1 MLKQNKESSVILWP
15 GAVPREGQASTE
27 TERLAAEVEDLKCLH
42 ALSLRLTAAQ
52 SLPEV
57 LVDVLLTAS
66 SIVGAPLG
74 SVQLL
79 TREGALDMVGQV
91 GFGEQIISAFPTVR
105 LEDCTTCSVA
115 LQRKSR
121 VIVSNLRTDPNFSGI
136 AAALH
141 AYGAIAAVSTPVLD
155 NGRNVLAMISLYW
168 HEQREPT
175 ERELRVLDLCA
186 ELAGR
191 QVERSAAE
199 ARQRLLM
206 RELAHR
212 GKNLITVIQAIA
224 TRTLSSGRSI
234 DEGRE
239 TFIGRLQ
246 AVANTYDALT
256 DEAAET
262 ANLHNIVAAGL
273 KSIGDRAS
281 ISGPVVIIPSKTA
294 QTLSL
299 VVHELATNAAK
310 YGALSVKSG
319 RVDVAWRVVQDS
331 DARERFVFE
340 WSERGGPAA
349 EPPARKGFGSVII
362 SSLVGSELHCKPELQ
377 YAEKGFNYRL
387 ECALSDLDGS
397 GSGAAPL

>member
-1 MLKQNKESSVILWP
+1 MLKQTKEGSVILWP
-15 GAVPREGQASTE
+15 GAVPGEDQASTE
-27 TERLAAEVEDLKCLH
+27 AERLAAEVEDLKCLH
-42 ALSLRLTAAQ
+42 ALSLRLTAEQ
-52 SLPEV
+52 SLTKV
-57 LVDVLLTAS
+57 LTDVLLTAS
-66 SIVGAPLG
+66 GLVSAPLG
-74 SVQLL
+74 TIQLL
-79 TREGALDMVGQV
+79 TGEGALDMVGQV
-91 GFGEQIISAFPTVR
+91 GFGERIISAFPTVQ

-115 LQRKSR
+115 LQKRSR
-121 VIVSNLRTDPNFSGI
+121 VIVSNLRADPHFSAI

-155 NGRNVLAMISLYW
+155 NRGNVLAMFSLYW
-168 HEQREPT
+168 REQREPT

-212 GKNLITVIQAIA
+212 GRNLISVIQAIA
-224 TRTLSSGRSI
+224 TRTLSSGCSI
-234 DEGRE
+234 DEARE

-262 ANLHNIVAAGL
+262 TNLHNIVSAGL
-273 KSIGDRAS
+273 KSSGDRVS
-281 ISGPVVIIPSKTA
+281 ISGSVVILPSKTA

-319 RVDVAWRVVQDS
+319 RVDVAWRLVQDS
-331 DARERFVFE
+331 DARQRFVFE

-349 EPPARKGFGSVII
+349 APPTRKGFGSVII
-362 SSLVGSELHCKPELQ
+362 SSFVGKELHCKPELH
-377 YAEKGFNYRL
+377 YAETGFDYRL
-387 ECALSDLDGS
+387 ECALSDIHGS
-397 GSGAAPL
+397 EAGAATL